1 MLDLEFF
8 KIRNLAIAPFV
19 TSRIKQIRAFLQN
32 RTNNPPYNIKMTQ
45 LLSHNNQNYEYLT
58 PIFSEAFRVALIK
71 FEKHINSHSALPLFN
86 TIQYFNSQF
95 IQSF

>member
-19 TSRIKQIRAFLQN
+19 ASRIEQTRAFLQN
-32 RTNNPPYNIKMTQ
+32 KTNNSPYSVEMIQ

-58 PIFSEAFRVALIK
+58 SIFYEAFKLALTKFKKHIK
-71 FEKHINSHSALPLFN
+71 FHSALPFI
-86 TIQYFNSQF
+86 IQCNSMF
-95 IQSF
+95 